1 MALNAPPPYTDITGI
16 SRAVMKDN
24 AQETLANYN
33 GNARPG
39 ELVVDLTQDPPP
51 LYVGNNAGQLTAV
64 SGGGAS
70 LPLANGDSNFN
81 IPVASGN
88 VQIEVNDSY
97 FWIFDTVGNLNIPS
111 NIVGAGTIRID
122 NTATGNTADIQL
134 WAADDIVLQARDRDI
149 NSSSSEGGDINLFAG
164 DGRPGSNFDDSSSG
178 GDIQIF
184 GGIGGRAGDSDSASS
199 GGFISI
205 RAGDGGD
212 ASAADSRAA
221 AGGGTIFITGGNAG
235 PADGVDALGSIGGG
249 ITITAGDSTGDG
261 TIGGSVAIYAGNG
274 GPNAS
279 AGEVEINV
287 PNSPAGPG
295 GTWSFD
301 YTGTFTVPA
310 AIQLASYVDT
320 TARDNAITSP
330 APGMLIYVQGVGL
343 QVRGAT
349 QWNTIAGSGT

>member
-1 MALNAPPPYTDITGI
+1 MANPPPPYDDITGI

-24 AQETLANYN
+24 AQVTLAQYD

-39 ELVVDLTQDPPP
+39 ELVVNLETNPPA
-51 LYVGNNAGQLTAV
+51 LYVGNNIGQLTAIT
-64 SGGGAS
+64 GGGAS
-70 LPLANGDSNFN
+70 LPLSNGDSSFN

-88 VQIEVNDSY
+88 VEIGVDDSY
-97 FWIFDTVGNLNIPS
+97 FWIFDTTGNLNIPS
-111 NIVGAGTIRID
+111 NIVGSGTIRID

-164 DGRPGSNFDDSSSG
+164 AGRPGSNSDDSSSG

-184 GGIGGRAGDSDSASS
+184 AGIGGAAGDADSASA
-199 GGFISI
+199 GGFIGI
-205 RAGDGGD
+205 RAGDGGT
-212 ASAADSRAA
+212 ASAADSRSAA
-221 AGGGTIFITGGNAG
+221 SGGTIFITGGNAG
-235 PADGVDALGSIGGG
+235 SADGVDALGSLGGG
-249 ITITAGDSTGDG
+249 ITITAGDSTGNG
-261 TIGGSVAIYAGNG
+261 AIGGSVAIYAGSG

-320 TARDNAITSP
+320 TARDSAITAP
-330 APGMLIYVQGVGL
+330 ATGMLIYVQGVGM
-343 QVRGAT
+343 QVYGAT
-349 QWNTIAGSGT
+349 QWNTIAGSST

>member
-1 MALNAPPPYTDITGI
+1 MANTPPPYDDITGI

-24 AQETLANYN
+24 AQVTLAQYN

-39 ELVVDLTQDPPP
+39 ELVVNLETNPPA
-51 LYVGNNAGQLTAV
+51 LFVGNNAGQLTAV
-64 SGGGAS
+64 IGGGGGG
-70 LPLANGDSNFN
+70 LPLANGDSYFN
-81 IPVASGN
+81 IAVASGN
-88 VQIEVNDSY
+88 VEIGVDDSY
-97 FWIFDTVGNLNIPS
+97 FWIFDTAGNLNIPS
-111 NIVGAGTIRID
+111 NIVGSGTIRID

-134 WAADDIVLQARDRDI
+134 WAADDIVLQARDRDE

-164 DGRPGSNFDDSSSG
+164 DGRPGSGGDDSSSG
-178 GDIQIF
+178 GDIQIL
-184 GGIGGRAGDSDSASS
+184 GGFGGRAGDFDSAGF
-199 GGFISI
+199 GGFITI
-205 RAGDGGD
+205 QGGGGGD
-212 ASAADSRAA
+212 ASAVDNRG
-221 AGGGTIFITGGNAG
+221 AGGGGPINLTAG
-235 PADGVDALGSIGGG
+235 SAGSADGVDALGSIGGG

-320 TARDNAITSP
+320 TARDSAITAP
-330 APGMLIYVQGVGL
+330 ATGMLIYVQGVGL
-343 QVRGAT
+343 QVYGAT
-349 QWNTIAGSGT
+349 QWNTVSGTST